1 MKQIRR
7 GTFETNSSS
16 VHSLSIEGE
25 DKFDRRILHGAFVEF
40 GWGYDI
46 LYTPENRL
54 SYVLTTIA
62 GMVQGK
68 WDDAPE
74 MLKSKFLA
82 SEYFIWLN
90 DMVATETDHE
100 ILFDWDSLLKEE
112 FYPFGYIDHQSIDWE
127 TGVPDVLLGFWKNE
141 KEPFQESMKDFIFNN
156 KYVIIIDNDNH

>member
-25 DKFDRRILHGAFVEF
+25 DKFDRRILHGAFGEF

-112 FYPFGYIDHQSIDWE
+112 FYPFGYIDHQ
-127 TGVPDVLLGFWKNE
+127 
-141 KEPFQESMKDFIFNN
+141 
-156 KYVIIIDNDNH
+156 